1 MFPESIGYTFTWTRT
16 LCTFN
21 MSYFDTFLKEMLMNF
36 YYGFSLIDSSHL
48 STVTTLYF
56 SPSKKAKPKQI
67 KPKYTHTETLP
78 QNKTEIRIK
87 KQDINKSKCPNKAK
101 WDLKSKKC
109 CWVCFVLE
117 NY

>member
-48 STVTTLYF
+48 FYCNNIIFF
-56 SPSKKAKPKQI
+56 SLKKSQAKTNKAEI
-67 KPKYTHTETLP
+67 YTHRDTPT
-78 QNKTEIRIK
+78 K
-87 KQDINKSKCPNKAK
+87 
-101 WDLKSKKC
+101 
-109 CWVCFVLE
+109 
-117 NY
+117 